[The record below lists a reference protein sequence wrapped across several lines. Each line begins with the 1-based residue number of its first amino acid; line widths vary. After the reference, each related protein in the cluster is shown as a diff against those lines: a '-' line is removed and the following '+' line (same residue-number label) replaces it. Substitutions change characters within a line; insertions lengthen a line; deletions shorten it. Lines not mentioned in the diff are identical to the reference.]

1 MEGTADPALV
11 DTGLPG
17 LCNWVPRSCS
27 SEPGSHV
34 CHRNHFQ
41 ALQIGGLW
49 QQTAFLRHQGD
60 DFVSITSH
68 LLDLAM
74 LWKQVIVAILRSG
87 VFFSIINSSFVP
99 FLCGFCI
106 LQGSFSVALKGIAPT
121 GNVQCQADLDFGSC
135 SVKETAEKLFQF
147 SNIGDKPTLYE
158 WIVEPPFSIMP
169 KEGLLQSGERLS
181 AICCFMPDKACTYSA
196 QVLLKIFYPVNK

>member
-1 MEGTADPALV
+1 MRLVLALIRNVLHLYDGINIEMEGTADPALV

-27 SEPGSHV
+27 SEPGSHM

-74 LWKQVIVAILRSG
+74 LWKQVIVTIVRSG

-99 FLCGFCI
+99 FLCGMSFTWKWYFAYIPWWCNFCVVSNTI
-106 LQGSFSVALKGIAPT
+106 LVECWRQEEILK
-121 GNVQCQADLDFGSC
+121 
-135 SVKETAEKLFQF
+135 
-147 SNIGDKPTLYE
+147 NICPCHN
-158 WIVEPPFSIMP
+158 IVN
-169 KEGLLQSGERLS
+169 
-181 AICCFMPDKACTYSA
+181 Y
-196 QVLLKIFYPVNK
+196 N